1 LLIRVPLATLQVDIC
16 DGLNVTYSQNCL
28 READEGLCYDA
39 ARFPGDKLY
48 HAGVKRLSVR
58 LMLDHARSINTTADY
73 TDLTKAREEVD
84 LEHDDITATGG
95 KPEEEQYVTQLV
107 SGKLITEAIKRVA
120 GEIQPVTE
128 RELAERN
135 RPMASSG
142 GMAVP
147 VQEWAAQKQAA
158 LFKGEGNDCFGK
170 KEYSQGAVFYTQAL
184 EQLRDCVSAFDANG
198 KADGA
203 EDATEPEVGTE
214 VYAFKAEVAKLRYVC
229 LSNRS
234 ACFLKLGQP
243 ERALADSEKS
253 VAIEPNYC
261 KGQFRL
267 GLAFHAL
274 ERYPEAVP
282 ALEKALKLEPKNKQ
296 VKVAI
301 GFAEMKARKQAMDRN
316 RAN

>member
-1 LLIRVPLATLQVDIC
+1 
-16 DGLNVTYSQNCL
+16 VTYSQNCF
-28 READEGLCYDA
+28 REAGPGELNDPSRY
-39 ARFPGDKLY
+39 PGDKIY
-48 HAGVKRLSVR
+48 HAGVKRLSAR
-58 LMLDHARSINTTADY
+58 LMLDHERSVDTTADY
-73 TDLTKAREEVD
+73 NLLTKAGEEVD
-84 LEHDDITATGG
+84 IGHDGA

-107 SGKLITEAIKRVA
+107 SDKLLTEAITRVA
-120 GEIQPVTE
+120 GEIHPVTQ

-142 GMAVP
+142 GMQIP
-147 VQEWAAQKQAA
+147 VEEWAATRQATVW
-158 LFKGEGNDCFGK
+158 KGEGNDCFGK

-184 EQLRDCVSAFDANG
+184 EQLRDCVTAFVAEGWDFSSNKSIAEG
-198 KADGA
+198 DGA
-203 EDATEPEVGTE
+203 GKEAPTEGTE
-214 VYAFKAEVAKLRYVC
+214 LYIFSAEVRKLRYIC
-229 LSNRS
+229 LSNRA

-243 ERALADSEKS
+243 ERAETDSRKS

-267 GLAFHAL
+267 GLALHAL

-282 ALEKALKLEPKNKQ
+282 VLEKALKMEPKNKQ

-301 GFAEMKARKQAMDRN
+301 GFAEMKARKQAQERN